1 MLNMVPILTEQITGN
16 TPSHTVNTADGEVV
30 WATPTQVTVRLGTRT
45 EPFGLSA
52 HTKFGFLGP
61 GWQMQ
66 TTPAGPVWLKAGQRV
81 GLEYVYREHEA
92 QATTV
97 TIWVEAPGSSG
108 AQK

>member
-1 MLNMVPILTEQITGN
+1 
-16 TPSHTVNTADGEVV
+16 
-30 WATPTQVTVRLGTRT
+30 VTVRLGTRT

-52 HTKFGFLGP
+52 DTKFGFLGP

-66 TTPAGPVWLKAGQRV
+66 TRPAGPGWLKAGQRV

-92 QATTV
+92 QATRV
-97 TIWVEAPGSSG
+97 TIWVEAPGSSA